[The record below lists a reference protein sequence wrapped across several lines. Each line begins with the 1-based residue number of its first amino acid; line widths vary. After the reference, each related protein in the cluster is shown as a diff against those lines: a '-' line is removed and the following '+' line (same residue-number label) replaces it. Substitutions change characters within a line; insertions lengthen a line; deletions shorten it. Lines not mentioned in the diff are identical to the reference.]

1 MSPRYWPR
9 SFIEDDP
16 GPDPVSLINEP
27 LTAAN
32 AIPLRPVQPRSL
44 HADIAL
50 SLTMAEHLLQR
61 LEGGVLTADNG
72 RPAVRELWLA
82 TRRQRDALA
91 AALRLEELE

>member
-1 MSPRYWPR
+1 MINHYRPRE
-9 SFIEDDP
+9 FEEFDDAI
-16 GPDPVSLINEP
+16 SLINEP

-61 LEGGVLTADNG
+61 LEGGVCTADSD
-72 RPAVRELWLA
+72 RPAIRELWVA

-91 AALRLEELE
+91 RALRLELE